1 MLNMSRINGIIMS
14 RIKKKEEKEWYKAQ
28 GCHLN
33 SDGGISYG
41 SYDSY

>member
-1 MLNMSRINGIIMS
+1 MKKPKTLSRLT
-14 RIKKKEEKEWYKAQ
+14 RKIKKRRGKEWYKAQ